1 VLTIYA
7 TVPAICPRRGQIG
20 NQVRNSRDTPLLT
33 CVFTQICYDCPTMVI
48 RMRHTRSHT
57 ANRRSHH
64 ALKSPEFAVCK
75 NCGGNH
81 RPHHMCLDCGF
92 YNGKMVLDLAAK
104 KSEREARMNA
114 KRDAIKSQVTDTTP
128 VAQETK

>member
-1 VLTIYA
+1 
-7 TVPAICPRRGQIG
+7 
-20 NQVRNSRDTPLLT
+20 
-33 CVFTQICYDCPTMVI
+33 MVI

-64 ALKSPEFAVCK
+64 ALKSPELAVCK
-75 NCGGNH
+75 NCGAQH

-92 YNGKMVLDLAAK
+92 YNGKMILDLATK

-114 KRDAIKSQVTDTTP
+114 KRDAIKSQVTDNTP
-128 VAQETK
+128 VTPEAK